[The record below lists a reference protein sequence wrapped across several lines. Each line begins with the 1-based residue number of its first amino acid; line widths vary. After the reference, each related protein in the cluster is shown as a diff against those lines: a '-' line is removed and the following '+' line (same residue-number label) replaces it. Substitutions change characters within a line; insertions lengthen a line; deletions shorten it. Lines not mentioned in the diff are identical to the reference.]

1 MGVTMPAEEPAD
13 DFLRYEEATALCL
26 VAPAADELPE
36 MAVLAGVDGVL
47 RTAVIPDVLPLVA
60 TADVPGCLVR
70 DTAALVPPDAVAAPL
85 LADEVPDN
93 VPVCP
98 PLGPFV
104 LRTLEPEEVRCP
116 KYLSGCL
123 SITRPGPCP
132 WCGWCQ
138 CGW

>member
-1 MGVTMPAEEPAD
+1 MPDEEPAD

-26 VAPAADELPE
+26 VAPAEDELPE
-36 MAVLAGVDGVL
+36 MAVFAGVDGVL

-70 DTAALVPPDAVAAPL
+70 DTAALVPPDAEAAPL
-85 LADEVPDN
+85 LADDVPDN
-93 VPVCP
+93 ELVCP
-98 PLGPFV
+98 VLGPYV
-104 LRTLEPEEVRCP
+104 LLTLEPEEVRCP

-123 SITRPGPCP
+123 SAISPGPCP

-138 CGW
+138 CGL